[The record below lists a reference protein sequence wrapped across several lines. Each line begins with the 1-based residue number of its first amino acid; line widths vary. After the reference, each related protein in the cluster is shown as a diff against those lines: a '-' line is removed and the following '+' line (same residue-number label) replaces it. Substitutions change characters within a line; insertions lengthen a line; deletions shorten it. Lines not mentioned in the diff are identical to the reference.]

1 VRYVLLRKLLSKE
14 QDTILQEERLQLEAL
29 RLTVERLDPATKD
42 THLLQQT
49 LRQLEELF
57 LLVVVGEFNAGKSA
71 FINALLGERVLPEGV
86 TPTTT
91 QIQLLRYGE
100 EPGQSWER
108 GVVTFTY
115 PAEWLRDINMVDTPG
130 TNAVN
135 QRHQELTEEF
145 VPRSDLVLFVTSA
158 DRPFSESERT
168 FMERIRDWGKKVIV
182 VVNKID
188 ILEGENEVSQVLAFV
203 QQNSQLL
210 LGIVP
215 QVFPVSARLA
225 RQAKA
230 ADSEESRQELWSASR
245 FAPLERFILESL
257 DERERIRLKL
267 ENPLGV
273 ADRLAD
279 RYLGVAR
286 ERLMLLKDDFST
298 IDTVEGQQTI
308 YEEDMRRDFKYHLSH
323 VENVLHEML
332 ARGSEFFD
340 ETVRLRRVFDLMNAE
355 RVRGEFE
362 RRVVADTVSQ
372 VEAHVS
378 ELIDWMVEKDLQ
390 QWQSVMEYL
399 NRRSAR
405 HEGRIV
411 GQVGGRFERS
421 RQELLASVGRA
432 ARQVV
437 GIYDKEKEARQLAE
451 SIQTAVAQAALVQV
465 GAISLGA
472 ILIKLL
478 ATAIADV
485 TGLLAAGAVAALG
498 LYIIPARRR
507 RAKKDLQEKVNDLRD
522 RLGGALTQQFEQEL
536 SQSLRRIREA
546 IAPYTRFVRAENEQL
561 KQLEEE
567 LLVVRAELQSL
578 RSRVLQL

>member
-1 VRYVLLRKLLSKE
+1 MRKLLSKE
-14 QDTILQEERLQLEAL
+14 QDAILREERLQLEGL
-29 RLTVERLDPATKD
+29 RLTVARLDPATND
-42 THLLQQT
+42 VQLLQQT

-108 GVVTFTY
+108 DMVTFTY
-115 PAEWLRDINMVDTPG
+115 PAEWLRDINLVDTPG
-130 TNAVN
+130 TNAVI
-135 QRHQELTEEF
+135 RHHERLTDEF

-158 DRPFSESERT
+158 DRPFSESERI

-188 ILEGENEVSQVLAFV
+188 ILEGEEEISQVLAFV
-203 QQNSQLL
+203 HQNAQLL

-215 QVFPVSARLA
+215 QVFPVSARMA

-230 ADSEESRQELWSASR
+230 ADSEESRQELWEASR

-279 RYLGVAR
+279 RYLGVAG
-286 ERLMLLKDDFST
+286 ERLTLLRDDFST
-298 IDTVEGQQTI
+298 IDTVEGQLAI

-323 VENVLHEML
+323 VDNVLHEML
-332 ARGSEFFD
+332 ARGTEFFD
-340 ETVRLRRVFDLMNAE
+340 ETVRLRRVLDLMNAE

-362 RRVVADTVSQ
+362 REVVADTVNQ

-390 QWQSVMEYL
+390 QWQSVMEFL
-399 NRRSAR
+399 NRRSAQ
-405 HEGRIV
+405 HQGRIM

-421 RQELLASVGRA
+421 RQDLLASVGRE
-432 ARQVV
+432 ARRVV
-437 GIYDKEKEARQLAE
+437 GSYDKEKEAHQLAE

-465 GAISLGA
+465 GAIGLGA

-507 RAKKDLQEKVNDLRD
+507 RAKRDLQEKVNGLRE
-522 RLGGALTQQFEQEL
+522 RLSGALTQQFEEEL
-536 SQSLRRIREA
+536 TQSLRRIREA

-561 KQLEEE
+561 KQMEEE
-567 LLVVRAELQSL
+567 LLVVKAELRSL
-578 RSRVLQL
+578 RSRVLEL